1 MLGLNDMEYASIM
14 RGLVG
19 ASSYIKRDTPVGK
32 QLAEAI
38 QILKQTAKGKA
49 VPSGGSATEKLII
62 DSIDMT
68 MSKDEKL
75 KNLMQMFGIQR

>member
-14 RGLVG
+14 RGLLG
-19 ASSYIKRDTPVGK
+19 ATSYIKRDTPVGK

-49 VPSGGSATEKLII
+49 VPSGASISDRLVV
-62 DSIDMT
+62 DSIPMI
-68 MSKDEKL
+68 KD
-75 KNLMQMFGIQR
+75 LMDMFGLDKRIG